1 MKPQPLSEE
10 DEQLKKTL
18 EDIVTALADPSPTVQ
33 KSAIDQLRNQLK
45 DTTSTVTSIPKPL
58 KFLKPHYD
66 TIKQTF
72 YDRMVAVTNEENKTQ
87 LATLLSVMAMTM
99 GKEDERDSLRFIL
112 LGDVDEFDQ
121 WGHEYVSSLAG
132 EVGAEYQHRWNE
144 NPDLRDDEVIDLLT
158 LVNKIVPYFIKCHA
172 EPEACDLLLET
183 EKLEQIIDFCE
194 QSNVHRI
201 CPYLMSVSKFTLEPE
216 DAQIQRIV
224 YNMYYKL
231 QKFPESL
238 RVALQLN
245 DRALINQSFKTCAD
259 SLTRKQMAFML
270 GRHNT
275 KVNLDGSDEAEDGEG
290 EEDMMSGGGGGGGDV
305 EKLPIVELDEEEQ
318 ELLMDLMG
326 NNKLSEHFMHL
337 AKELDS
343 LAPKTPEDIY
353 KSHLTEVRSTLA
365 QNVDSARQNL
375 ASTLVNA
382 FVNAAS
388 GTDKLMTEE
397 GNKWLYKNKDHA
409 MMSAAASLGMLYMW
423 NQDDGLGELDKY
435 MYSGEDYIK
444 GGALLGIG
452 IVNASLRNNT
462 DAAFAL
468 LSEHVEGSKR
478 DVRIG
483 AILGLGIA
491 YAGTCHE
498 DVNELLV
505 PILVDGEQ
513 SIEIVAL
520 VALTLGLVFV
530 GSGNEDI
537 TEAIMSVL
545 STREE
550 KDLTHPLARYLSLAL
565 GFLFLGKGEAAEFA
579 IEAAKILSPKIAQSC
594 ELTID
599 TCAYAGSGNVLKVQQ
614 LLKICGEH
622 IEEGKENAHQGIA
635 AVGIAM
641 IALGEE
647 LGADMAIRSFDHLLQ
662 YSDLPVKRAV
672 PLAIGL
678 LNVSNPKMTIM
689 DTLSKLSHDADAEV
703 SQGAILGLG
712 LIGAGSNN
720 ARIAQLLRQL
730 ASYYAK
736 EPNHLLMVR
745 IAQGLLFMGKGL
757 ISMSPLYSD
766 RSLMHPASLCGLLT
780 VIFASLDLKS
790 TILAQYHY
798 LLYTL
803 TCSMFPRMLITVDE
817 DLNPLAVSV
826 RVGTAVDT
834 VAQAGRPKT
843 ITGFQTHN
851 TPVILQYDDRAELAT
866 EEYIPLS
873 PILEGVVI
881 LKKNP
886 DWQE

>member
-1 MKPQPLSEE
+1 MRSH
-10 DEQLKKTL
+10 
-18 EDIVTALADPSPTVQ
+18 
-33 KSAIDQLRNQLK
+33 LK

-66 TIKQTF
+66 AIKQAF
-72 YDRMVAVTNEENKTQ
+72 ESFKSADNKTQ
-87 LATLLSVMAMTM
+87 LATLLSVMGMTM
-99 GKEDERDSLRFIL
+99 GKEDERDSLKFIL
-112 LGDVDEFDQ
+112 QGDVDEFDQ
-121 WGHEYVSSLAG
+121 WGHEYVSNLSG
-132 EVGAEYQHRWNE
+132 EIANEYQHRLNE
-144 NPDLRDDEVIDLLT
+144 NPDLRDDQVIDLLT
-158 LVNKIVPYFIKCHA
+158 LVNKLVPYFMKSHA

-183 EKLEQIIDFCE
+183 EKLEQIVDYCD
-194 QSNVHRI
+194 QTNYHRV

-216 DAQIQRIV
+216 DAQIQKIV
-224 YNMYYKL
+224 HSIYFKL
-231 QKFPESL
+231 EKYPEAL
-238 RVALQLN
+238 RVALHLN
-245 DRALINQSFKTCAD
+245 DRGLINQTFKTCSD
-259 SLTRKQMAFML
+259 SLTQKQMAFML
-270 GRHNT
+270 ARHNT
-275 KVNLDGSDEAEDGEG
+275 KIDLGENEEGDENIA
-290 EEDMMSGGGGGGGDV
+290 MN
-305 EKLPIVELDEEEQ
+305 LDEEEQ
-318 ELLMDLMG
+318 EVLMDLMG
-326 NNKLSEHFMHL
+326 NTKLSEHFLYL

-353 KSHLTEVRSTLA
+353 KSHLTEARSTLA
-365 QNVDSARQNL
+365 QNIDSARQNL
-375 ASTLVNA
+375 SSTLVNA
-382 FVNAAS
+382 FVNASS

-397 GNKWLYKNKDHA
+397 GNKWLYKNKDHG

-423 NQDDGLGELDKY
+423 NQDEGLSELDKY

-452 IVNASLRNNT
+452 IVNASLRTDT

-483 AILGLGIA
+483 AVLGLGIA

-498 DVNELLV
+498 EVNELLV
-505 PILVDGEQ
+505 PILVDADQ
-513 SIEIVAL
+513 SIEIVSFA
-520 VALTLGLVFV
+520 ALTLGLVFV
-530 GSGNEDI
+530 GTGNEDI

-545 STREE
+545 SSREE
-550 KDLTHPLARYLSLAL
+550 KDLTHPLAQYLSLAL

-579 IEAAKILSPKIAQSC
+579 IEAAKTLSPKIAKSC

-622 IEEGKENAHQGIA
+622 IEEGKESAHQGVA
-635 AVGIAM
+635 ALGIAI
-641 IALGEE
+641 IAMGEDLGSE
-647 LGADMAIRSFDHLLQ
+647 MAVRSFDHLLQ

-703 SQGAILGLG
+703 SQGAIFALG

-736 EPNHLLMVR
+736 EANHLLMVR

-757 ISMSPLYSD
+757 ISMSPFYSD
-766 RSLMHPASLCGLLT
+766 RSLVQPAALCGLLT

-803 TCSMFPRMLITVDE
+803 TCSMYPRMLITVDE
-817 DLNPLAVSV
+817 DLNPLPVSV

-851 TPVILQYDDRAELAT
+851 TPVILQYDDRAELAN
-866 EEYIPLS
+866 EEYIALT
-873 PILEGVVI
+873 PILEGIVI

-886 DWQE
+886 EWQE